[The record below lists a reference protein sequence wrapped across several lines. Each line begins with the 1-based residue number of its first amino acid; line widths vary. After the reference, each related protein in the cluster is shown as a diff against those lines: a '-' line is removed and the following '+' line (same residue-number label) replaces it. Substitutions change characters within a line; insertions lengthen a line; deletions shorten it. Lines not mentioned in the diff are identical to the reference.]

1 MPGRFLIQQPE
12 TVYLKFKLAEKKTND
27 ELDK

>member
-1 MPGRFLIQQPE
+1 MPGEILIQQSE

-27 ELDK
+27 KLDK